1 VKNTR
6 TIAAVAGSLG
16 LLVFQADGALAQ
28 QKASPTARAPLP
40 PHATEVEEDAL
51 KALKRMGA
59 HLDTLKTF
67 GLTAN
72 TSLDVVTVDGQRL
85 QLDGVTTYKVRRP
98 NGFVIN
104 MKSDIKNRTF
114 VYDGKQFTVYA
125 PELKYYATVDAPPT
139 NIATL
144 DKIYDRLGISLP
156 LEDLFH
162 WNSGETREAK
172 LISGFVVGPATID
185 GVQTDHYAFREKDMD
200 WQIWIQRG
208 DKPLPKKLV
217 IIDRTDESAPTY
229 TARLSWVE
237 NPPLTQQD
245 FAFSPGSDAKP
256 IKFMAAAR

>member
-1 VKNTR
+1 MKSTQAL
-6 TIAAVAGSLG
+6 AAVVSSVG
-16 LLVFQADGALAQ
+16 LLVFQADAALAQ
-28 QKASPTARAPLP
+28 QKSSPAAQAPLP

-51 KALKRMGA
+51 KALRRMGA
-59 HLDTLKTF
+59 YLDTLKTF

-72 TSLDVVTVDGQRL
+72 TSLEVVTVDGQRL

-114 VYDGKQFTVYA
+114 VYDGKHFTVYA

-144 DKIYDRLGISLP
+144 DKIYDNFGISLP

-162 WNSGETREAK
+162 WNNGESREAK

-185 GVQTDHYAFREKDMD
+185 GVATDHYAFREKGMD
-200 WQIWIQRG
+200 WQIWIAKG

-229 TARLSWVE
+229 IARLSWVE

-256 IKFMAAAR
+256 IKFMAAR

>member
-1 VKNTR
+1 MKNMR
-6 TIAAVAGSLG
+6 TLVAVASSAG
-16 LLVFQADGALAQ
+16 LLVFQADATFAQ
-28 QKASPTARAPLP
+28 QPSSSPAQAPLP

-51 KALKRMGA
+51 KALRRMGA
-59 HLDTLKTF
+59 HLDTMKTF

-72 TSLDVVTVDGQRL
+72 TSLDVITVDGQRL

-98 NGFVIN
+98 NGFVID
-104 MKSDIKNRTF
+104 MKSDIKNRIF
-114 VYDGKQFTVYA
+114 VYDGKNFTVYA

-144 DKIYDRLGISLP
+144 DKIYDKFGIALP

-185 GVQTDHYAFREKDMD
+185 GVPTEHYAFREKDMD
-200 WQIWIQRG
+200 WQIWIQKG

-217 IIDRTDESAPTY
+217 IIDRTDESAPAY

-237 NPPLTQQD
+237 TPPLTQQD
-245 FAFSPGSDAKP
+245 FVFSPASDARP
-256 IKFMAAAR
+256 IKFMAAR

>member
-1 VKNTR
+1 MKNTQAL
-6 TIAAVAGSLG
+6 AAVVSSVG
-16 LLVFQADGALAQ
+16 LLVFQADAAFAQ
-28 QKASPTARAPLP
+28 QKPSPAAQGPLP

-51 KALKRMGA
+51 KALRRMGA
-59 HLDTLKTF
+59 YLDTLKTF

-72 TSLDVVTVDGQRL
+72 TSLEVVTVDGQRL

-114 VYDGKQFTVYA
+114 VYDGKHFTVYA

-144 DKIYDRLGISLP
+144 DKIYDNFGISLP

-162 WNSGETREAK
+162 WNNGETREAK

-185 GVQTDHYAFREKDMD
+185 GVATDHYAFREKGMD
-200 WQIWIQRG
+200 WQIWIAKG
-208 DKPLPKKLV
+208 DRPLPKKLV

-229 TARLSWVE
+229 IARLSWVE
-237 NPPLTQQD
+237 NPRLTQQD

-256 IKFMAAAR
+256 IKFTAAR

>member
-1 VKNTR
+1 MKNTR
-6 TIAAVAGSLG
+6 TLVGAASAVG
-16 LLVFQADGALAQ
+16 LMVFQAGGTLAQ
-28 QKASPTARAPLP
+28 QQPATAAQAPLP

-51 KALKRMGA
+51 KALKQMGA
-59 HLDTLKTF
+59 YLDTLKTF
-67 GLTAN
+67 GLTAE
-72 TSLDVVTVDGQRL
+72 SALDVVTVDGQRL

-98 NGFVIN
+98 NGFVID

-139 NIATL
+139 NIETL
-144 DKIYDRLGISLP
+144 NKIYDNLGIALP

-162 WNSGETREAK
+162 WNGDKTREAK

-185 GVQTDHYAFREKDMD
+185 GVKTDHYAFREKDID

-217 IIDRTDESAPTY
+217 IIDRTDEAAPTY
-229 TARLSWVE
+229 TARLNWVE
-237 NPPLTQQD
+237 NPPLTQKD
-245 FAFSPGSDAKP
+245 FAFSPASDAKP
-256 IKFMAAAR
+256 IKFMAAR